1 MKTSTISKLFEG
13 GGLII
18 HKSINESIFDFQYN
32 EIVKEI
38 LLLFKLKERVL
49 DMAQQ
54 QESKSRV
61 NL

>member
-1 MKTSTISKLFEG
+1 MVEELLIK
-13 GGLII
+13 GL
-18 HKSINESIFDFQYN
+18 
-32 EIVKEI
+32 KEI
-38 LLLFKLKERVL
+38 LLLFKLKEKVL